1 MFNPNIA
8 LLSHRLVQVRNRAG
22 GLSRREINILPYAR
36 GRSLSLILFIAR
48 AAVLIL
54 FTRSDRDAT
63 KKRES
68 ERVRKKGGRRRVYTE
83 RKKAR
88 EREGDKSWSAARF
101 LQILLRSR
109 RAAFAESAR
118 AVELLNAGNRERKRE
133 RESREGANER
143 ALVCRI
149 HW

>member
-1 MFNPNIA
+1 M
-8 LLSHRLVQVRNRAG
+8 
-22 GLSRREINILPYAR
+22 
-36 GRSLSLILFIAR
+36 
-48 AAVLIL
+48 
-54 FTRSDRDAT
+54 
-63 KKRES
+63 
-68 ERVRKKGGRRRVYTE
+68 YTE